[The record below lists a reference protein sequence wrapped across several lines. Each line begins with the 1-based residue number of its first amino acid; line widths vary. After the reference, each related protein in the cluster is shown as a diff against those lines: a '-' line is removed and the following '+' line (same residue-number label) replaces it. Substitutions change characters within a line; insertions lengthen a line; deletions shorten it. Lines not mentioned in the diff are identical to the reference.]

1 MVAKKPLKKNKT
13 RIKSVLDTLKETTSL
28 LQGSKNKIIV
38 KVSVA
43 AATIIAA
50 INLLVELI

>member
-1 MVAKKPLKKNKT
+1 MKAKKPTKEQKN
-13 RIKSVLDTLKETTSL
+13 RVKSVLDTLKETTSL

>member
-1 MVAKKPLKKNKT
+1 MVVKMPIKKNKT
-13 RIKSVLDTLKETTSL
+13 RIKTVLATMKESTIL
-28 LQGSKNKIIV
+28 LQGSKSKVVV